1 MRVGSYHLHH
11 TDPIPLDSCVL
22 PAKTHVPLSLPHP
35 DTLQLVEERKGD
47 GSALDASGS
56 GAVAERDGAT
66 LRLKEGGGVFYLRAR
81 PTDCR
86 ASRCTGPGSSRARSR
101 ARCTTWRCRGEVC
114 VEPRGAC
121 S

>member
-1 MRVGSYHLHH
+1 MRVGSHHPHH

-22 PAKTHVPLSLPHP
+22 PAKKRTCPSPCPHP

-66 LRLKEGGGVFYLRAR
+66 LRLKEGGGVFYAPSPLTCVAVHWPKLVAGTR
-81 PTDCR
+81 
-86 ASRCTGPGSSRARSR
+86 TGELYHL
-101 ARCTTWRCRGEVC
+101 EV
-114 VEPRGAC
+114 EG
-121 S
+121 